1 MVKLEETICDFSM
14 GAAVGLIPLHG
25 RIITEIEALKIL
37 GNLNDVMVIGCGG
50 INGAEDSTTI
60 LIEGSE
66 DSLKNMIDEVARVQ
80 EKHLSGDES
89 SLKECIPGSPGCK
102 SHYACVYAHKSK
114 IGTQYGGR

>member
-1 MVKLEETICDFSM
+1 MVKLEEKICDFSM

-25 RIITEIEALKIL
+25 RIITEIEAVKIL

-66 DSLKNMIDEVARVQ
+66 DSLKKVINEVTRVQ
-80 EKHLSGDES
+80 EKHLGGDEK
-89 SLKECIPGSPGCK
+89 SLRECALGSPGCK
-102 SHYACVYAHKSK
+102 YHFSCVYVHKNK
-114 IGTQYGGR
+114 IVI